1 VAINLTKV
9 HDLATAMATTT
20 SGPIAKENNSPRAID
35 AQSLAATLDRIRAQ
49 AAGDPYSN
57 PILLFALELTLRID
71 RGEIDL
77 DGLEQLVEELT
88 LEAFRDRA
96 HRLASYLGETSSTA
110 NLRAI
115 KELIEQKA
123 SAASFEEFNAAMR
136 RTMFGA
142 VFTAHPTFSIS
153 LELAHKLVELA
164 TGQTIGGQPLDREAR
179 EALMKAVRHAEHRP
193 PPEISLEVEHA
204 WAIEALNHAHDALD
218 EVNRIALRIAREHW
232 PEQWMKLEPRLI
244 TLASWVGYDQ
254 DGRTDVTWTRTL
266 AARLSD
272 KLAMLKRYRAKV
284 AAIQG
289 PGSASFRL
297 ALEALVAK
305 LETAIAA
312 VAQQRELLAD
322 AERDRANTAA
332 FARAM
337 VSERDAALTNSVLL
351 LELIDGALNAAPD
364 DDAREVLLVLRV
376 SLKTHGLGLA
386 HIHVRL
392 NASQLHNAVRR
403 QVGLDTE
410 PNDPAN
416 RRSYISTINDWLGRV
431 RPQAI
436 SFRSLMEERASAKRL
451 VMTVAQIL
459 KFVDAENPI
468 RFLIAETETGFTLL
482 TALYCAKLFGVED
495 LIEIS
500 PLFETEEAFAR
511 GERVIDEALRSP
523 HYREWLERQGR
534 IAVQF
539 GFSDSGRFIG
549 QLAATFR
556 IERLRL
562 RLAQLL
568 ERHGLSKLEV
578 ILFNTHGESIGRG
591 GHPLTLADRLRYAA
605 PPASRAEFER
615 RGLSVK
621 EEISFQGGD
630 GDLLFLNPAAAIASI
645 GQILSFAFD
654 LNDEAA
660 NDPIYS
666 VPDYVAEFFATVQQ
680 DFTDL
685 VSDPDYAALLSLFGS
700 NLLYRTGSRPVA
712 REAEE
717 WKRLNMIEHP
727 SQIRAITNNAI
738 LQQLGFMAIMLY
750 GAGRAV
756 SKDPEMFR
764 VMRERSPR
772 FGRSMR
778 MVAAALDRSELDVL
792 RAYVSTVNPSMWL
805 DGAGRARRP
814 RRVKALRDLAA
825 LSGQLKRYD
834 RLARMTRRLQ
844 ADEFW
849 LLQVIQPAATPQR
862 RRLMLLHA
870 IRVTIIQRICLL
882 AMDIPNFSPQLGV
895 THDDIVARILEL
907 DVPAAVDRLRQI
919 FPNDGGAAGMN
930 DDYGEK
936 SEYRPEPSFS
946 YAVEHEAV
954 FAPMLKLYDLARRI
968 GTAITYEI
976 GAVG

>member
-1 VAINLTKV
+1 
-9 HDLATAMATTT
+9 MATTT
-20 SGPIAKENNSPRAID
+20 SGPIANESNSPGAID
-35 AQSLAATLDRIRAQ
+35 ARSLAATLDRIRAHS
-49 AAGDPYSN
+49 AADPYSN
-57 PILLFALELTLRID
+57 PILLFALDLTLRID

-77 DGLEQLVEELT
+77 DGLEKLVGELT

-96 HRLASYLGETSSTA
+96 LRLASYVGETSSAA

-115 KELIEQKA
+115 KDLIERKA
-123 SAASFEEFNAAMR
+123 RGATFEEFTAAMR
-136 RTMFGA
+136 GTIFGA

-153 LELAHKLVELA
+153 LELARKLVELA
-164 TGQTIGGQPLDREAR
+164 TGQTISGLTLDREAR
-179 EALMKAVRHAEHRP
+179 DKLMNVVLRAEHRP
-193 PPEISLEVEHA
+193 PAEISLEIEHA

-218 EVNRIALRIAREHW
+218 EVNRTALRHAREQW
-232 PEQWMKLEPRLI
+232 PEHWMKLEPHLI

-254 DGRTDVTWTRTL
+254 DGRTDVTWTRTF

-272 KLAMLKRYRAKV
+272 KLAMLRRYRAKV
-284 AAIQG
+284 GAIQDSG
-289 PGSASFRL
+289 NPEFRL
-297 ALEALVAK
+297 ALEALSSK
-305 LETAIAA
+305 LDSASAA
-312 VAQQRELLAD
+312 VTHQRELLAE
-322 AERDRANTAA
+322 AERDLTKTAA

-337 VSERDAALTNSVLL
+337 VSERDAAMTNSIPL
-351 LELIDGALNAAPD
+351 LELIDLGLNAAPD
-364 DDAREVLLVLRV
+364 DDTREALLVLRA
-376 SLKTHGLGLA
+376 SLTTHGLGLA

-436 SFRSLMEERASAKRL
+436 NFRSLMDERASAKCL

-459 KFVDAENPI
+459 KFVDAETPI

-495 LIEIS
+495 RIEIS

-523 HYREWLERQGR
+523 HYRAWLERQGR

-568 ERHGLSKLEV
+568 ERHGLNKLDV

-615 RGLSVK
+615 RGLRVK

-630 GDLLFLNPAAAIASI
+630 GDLLFLNPAAAIASVR
-645 GQILSFAFD
+645 QILSFAFD
-654 LNDEAA
+654 VSDEAA

-666 VPDYVAEFFATVQQ
+666 APDYVAEFFATVQQ

-685 VSDPDYAALLSLFGS
+685 VGDPDYAALLSLFGS

-717 WKRLNMIEHP
+717 WKRQIKIEHP
-727 SQIRAITNNAI
+727 SQIRAITNNAV
-738 LQQLGFMAIMLY
+738 LQQLGFMAITLY

-764 VMRERSPR
+764 LMRERSPR
-772 FGRSMR
+772 FGRAMR

-792 RAYVSTVNPSMWL
+792 RAYISVVNPSMWL
-805 DGAGRARRP
+805 DGASRARRP

-825 LSGQLKRYD
+825 LSGRLDRYD
-834 RLARMTRRLQ
+834 RLARLVRRLQ

-849 LLQVIQPAATPQR
+849 LLQGYQPAATPER
-862 RRLMLLHA
+862 RRLILMHA
-870 IRVTIIQRICLL
+870 IRAAIIQRICLL

-895 THDDIVARILEL
+895 TRDDIVARIFEL
-907 DVPAAVDRLRQI
+907 DVPAAVDRLWRI
-919 FPNDGGAAGMN
+919 FPNDGGLANMN

-936 SEYRPEPSFS
+936 SEYRQEPSFS
-946 YAVEHEAV
+946 YAIEHQAL